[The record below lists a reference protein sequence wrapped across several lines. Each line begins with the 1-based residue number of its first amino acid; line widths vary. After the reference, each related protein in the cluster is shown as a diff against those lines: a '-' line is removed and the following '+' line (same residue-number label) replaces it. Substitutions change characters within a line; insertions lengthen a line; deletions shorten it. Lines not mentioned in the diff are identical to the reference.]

1 MSDYT
6 PDRWCML
13 KFTRDGE
20 VTYKIL
26 AGWKGGFADPDF
38 WKLNS
43 GCVKCIER
51 DDFLCFEGYSGST
64 YYCRKSSYGMTSLS
78 ESIYNRF
85 NRQIK
90 ETNHLMELM
99 PEDTDF
105 LNLKYEQST
114 PEIDAGP

>member
-13 KFTRDGE
+13 KFTREGE

-26 AGWKGGFADPDF
+26 AGWSGGYLDSDY

-43 GCVKCIER
+43 GCVRCFEKDR
-51 DDFLCFEGYSGST
+51 FLCFEGYSGST
-64 YYCRKSSYGMTSLS
+64 YFCHKNSYGTTSLS
-78 ESIYNRF
+78 ASILRRFQESVKN
-85 NRQIK
+85 
-90 ETNHLMELM
+90 TNNLMELM

-105 LNLKYEQST
+105 LNLHY
-114 PEIDAGP
+114 D